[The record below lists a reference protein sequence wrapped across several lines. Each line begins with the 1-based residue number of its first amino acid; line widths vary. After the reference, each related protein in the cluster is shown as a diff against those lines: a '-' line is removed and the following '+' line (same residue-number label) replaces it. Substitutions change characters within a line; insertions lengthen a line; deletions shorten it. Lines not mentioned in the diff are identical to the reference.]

1 MNKSEFISAVAK
13 DCGTT
18 KESVRKVVESFFSTI
33 TTSIAKGEKVDF
45 IGFGSFSRKLQKGR
59 EGLVPGTKKKY
70 KTNDK
75 NVPSFKAGKKFK
87 DSVEA
92 GK

>member
-1 MNKSEFISAVAK
+1 MNKSDFISAVAK
-13 DCGTT
+13 DCGAT
-18 KESVRKVVESFFSTI
+18 KDATRKMIESAFATI
-33 TTSIAKGEKVDF
+33 TDAVAKGDKVEF

-87 DSVEA
+87 DQVEA
-92 GK
+92 SK